1 MSKKIIILHDTFL
14 YKWWGER
21 LILMMAKL
29 LHADLAS
36 WFFSAGSFDLEKEGF
51 KWKKYA
57 LSNEVFAKGF
67 RHLKLKFAFMFRTG
81 MLKDYDTVIF
91 SGDCVSGVRNT
102 KKSQQRIYYCHTPPR
117 YLYDLHDL
125 YVQKVPRFMRWAFKI
140 ACKIFRSMYESDI
153 KKMDLI
159 FTNSKNTRDR
169 LKKFLGIDSQ
179 VLYPPVQLGEFAYIK
194 TLDYYLSFARLADAK
209 RVDKIVEAFQK
220 MPDKKLL
227 VVYGENDPQR
237 EKIFTLAKGYENIS
251 FVTFSGNIG
260 FKECVGNAIATIYIP
275 VDEDFGM
282 SPVESMSAWKPVI
295 GVAEWWLKE
304 TILHEKTGIL
314 LEPDFDIGDIVDAVE
329 FLTPEKCQEMRYDC
343 EYRARDFSIEHFETQ
358 LKSYIFSSESEE
370 SLQKAENSL

>member
-29 LHADLAS
+29 LKSDIAS
-36 WFFSAGSFDLEKEGF
+36 GFFSKGSFDLEKEGF
-51 KWKKYA
+51 TGKKYA
-57 LSNEVFAKGF
+57 LSSEIFAKWF
-67 RHLKLKFAFMFRTG
+67 RHLKLKFAFLFRTG
-81 MLKDYDTVIF
+81 FLKQYDTVIF
-91 SGDCVSGVRNT
+91 SGDCVSAVRNT
-102 KKSQQRIYYCHTPPR
+102 KKSQQKIYYCHTPPR

-125 YVQKVPRFMRWAFKI
+125 YVQKVPKLLRWAFVL

-153 KKMDLI
+153 KKMDFVL
-159 FTNSKNTRDR
+159 TNSKNTQER
-169 LKKFLGIDSQ
+169 LKKFLEIDSQ
-179 VLYPPVQLGEFAYIK
+179 VLYPPVQLWEFVYLDTK
-194 TLDYYLSFARLADAK
+194 DYYLSFARLADAK

-237 EKIFTLAKGYENIS
+237 EKIFALAQGYENIS
-251 FVTFSGNIG
+251 FVTFPGNIG
-260 FKECVGNAIATIYIP
+260 FKECVWNAIATIYIP

-282 SPVESMSAWKPVI
+282 SPVESMSAGKPVI

-314 LEPDFDIGDIVDAVE
+314 LKPDFAIDDIVQAVQT
-329 FLTPEKCQEMRYDC
+329 LTPEKCQEMRYDC
-343 EYRARDFSIEHFETQ
+343 EYRARDFSIETFEHQ
-358 LKSYIFSSESEE
+358 LKEYVWESEKE
-370 SLQKAENSL
+370 SLQKEEKSL